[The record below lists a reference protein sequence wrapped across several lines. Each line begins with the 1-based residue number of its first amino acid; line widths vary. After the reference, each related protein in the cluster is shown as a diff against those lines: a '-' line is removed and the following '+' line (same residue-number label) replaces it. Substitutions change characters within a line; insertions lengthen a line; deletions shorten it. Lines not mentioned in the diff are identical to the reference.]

1 MYESEVEFMDTSTLL
16 QIIGSYCF
24 PIVACVFMGWYIK
37 YTTDKHRDEISR
49 LNEQHKTEMD
59 SVTSA
64 INNLNVVT
72 QKLYERLG
80 DFLNERNDE

>member
-1 MYESEVEFMDTSTLL
+1 MEASTVL
-16 QIIGSYCF
+16 QIIGSYGF
-24 PIVACVFMGWYIK
+24 PIVACIFMGWFIK
-37 YTTDKHRDEISR
+37 YTTDRHREEISK
-49 LNEQHKTEMD
+49 LNEQHKQEME

-80 DFLNERNDE
+80 DFVNERNE

>member
-1 MYESEVEFMDTSTLL
+1 MEAGTVLNL
-16 QIIGSYCF
+16 VGSYAF
-24 PIVACVFMGWYIK
+24 PIVACIFMGWFIK
-37 YTTDKHRDEISR
+37 YTTDKHREEIAS
-49 LNEQHKTEMD
+49 LNSQHKLEME

-80 DFLNERNDE
+80 EFVNERNDK

>member
-80 DFLNERNDE
+80 DFINERNDE

>member
-1 MYESEVEFMDTSTLL
+1 MDAGTVLNL
-16 QIIGSYCF
+16 VGSYAF
-24 PIVACVFMGWYIK
+24 PIVACIFMGWFIK
-37 YTTDKHRDEISR
+37 YTTDKHREEISR
-49 LNEQHKTEMD
+49 LNEQHKTEME

-80 DFLNERNDE
+80 EVLNERNE

>member
-1 MYESEVEFMDTSTLL
+1 MDTSTLL

-37 YTTDKHRDEISR
+37 YTTDKHREEISR
-49 LNEQHKTEMD
+49 LNEQHKTEME

-80 DFLNERNDE
+80 DFINERNDE

>member
-1 MYESEVEFMDTSTLL
+1 MDAGTVL
-16 QIIGSYCF
+16 QIVGSYGF
-24 PIVACVFMGWYIK
+24 PIVACIFMGWFIK
-37 YTTDKHRDEISR
+37 YTTDKHREEISR
-49 LNEQHKTEMD
+49 LNEQHRIEME

-80 DFLNERNDE
+80 EFINERNDE